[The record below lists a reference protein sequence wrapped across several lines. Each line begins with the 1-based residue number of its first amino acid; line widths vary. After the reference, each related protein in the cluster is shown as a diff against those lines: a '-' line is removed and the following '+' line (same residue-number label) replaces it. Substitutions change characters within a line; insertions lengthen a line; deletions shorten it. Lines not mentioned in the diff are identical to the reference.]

1 MHALAISL
9 LAAADFHEKS
19 KTAFY
24 ILGGLLAAWA
34 LLVSFAGLREADF
47 PATPQLA
54 RAVMG
59 ISIALPVATAA
70 AAVLT
75 ASVPP
80 SAGAYLS
87 KRAADNGA
95 KGQTSPPTLVAG
107 GGATQGAGAAPGGGA
122 PPSGGPVEIDA
133 DPSGQL
139 AYVQK
144 TVTVKPGKV
153 TFKFVNRS
161 PLPHNLTIVAGSGGA
176 LLGATPTITGNSAN
190 VAVSLKPGSYTFYC
204 SVPGHREAG
213 MTGTLT
219 VQ

>member
-1 MHALAISL
+1 MHALAISV
-9 LAAADFHEKS
+9 LAAADLHEKS

-47 PATPQLA
+47 PPTAQLA
-54 RAVMG
+54 RVVMG

-87 KRAADNGA
+87 KKSADNGA
-95 KGQTSPPTLVAG
+95 KGQTPPPTLVPAG
-107 GGATQGAGAAPGGGA
+107 GAGQGPAGAPSAGAAP
-122 PPSGGPVEIDA
+122 PKGPVQIDA

-144 TVTVKPGKV
+144 NVTVKAGKV
-153 TFKFVNRS
+153 TFKFVNKA
-161 PLPHNLTIVAGSGGA
+161 PLPHNLTIEGGGA
-176 LLGATPTITGNSAN
+176 AQLGATPTIAGNSAN
-190 VAVSLKPGSYTFYC
+190 LAVSLKPGSYTFYC
-204 SVPGHREAG
+204 SVPGHRQAG